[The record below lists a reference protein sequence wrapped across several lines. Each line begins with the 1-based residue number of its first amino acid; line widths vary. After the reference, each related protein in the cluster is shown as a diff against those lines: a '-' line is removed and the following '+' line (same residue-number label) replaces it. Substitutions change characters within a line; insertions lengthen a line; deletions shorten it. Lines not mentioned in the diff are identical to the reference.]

1 MRSNG
6 FGVIPCGDAPE
17 AGSDARADIPS
28 EQGRLSPKLRVLAVE
43 DAPLDVELDC
53 LASAISVP
61 ALRSGSSSTIR
72 ILVFSLC
79 HREQGGPVLRRAAS
93 GWRGPLGYAQ
103 TYSTLNAPHTGQG
116 ERPRSR

>member
-72 ILVFSLC
+72 IFVFSLC
-79 HREQGGPVLRRAAS
+79 HREQVVRCYGELRAGGAGRWV
-93 GWRGPLGYAQ
+93 
-103 TYSTLNAPHTGQG
+103 
-116 ERPRSR
+116 RPDV